1 MDYKLKRAPGVYL
14 AGFMGSGKT
23 TVARVLADRLGWD
36 FIDLDAEIEAAE
48 LATIAHLFETRG
60 EPEFRR
66 IETEALRKV
75 MRRIERGMPSV
86 IALGGGSFVQPVN
99 TELLEGHGISIWLDC
114 PFETIEARING
125 ARINSARING
135 TRIDDD
141 ARTPEA
147 DSRPLARDRERFR
160 QLYEERR
167 AAYGLATYRIDAD
180 CEVERAVDLILEL
193 PCWK

>member
-1 MDYKLKRAPGVYL
+1 MDNKLKRAPGVYL

-23 TVARVLADRLGWD
+23 TIARVLADRLGWH
-36 FIDLDAEIEAAE
+36 FVDLDAEIEAAE
-48 LATIAHLFETRG
+48 KATIAQLFETRG

-75 MRRIERGMPSV
+75 MRAVERGMPSV

-114 PFETIEARING
+114 PFETIA
-125 ARINSARING
+125 
-135 TRIDDD
+135 TRIQ
-141 ARTPEA
+141 EA
-147 DSRPLARDRERFR
+147 ESRPLARDPEQFR
-160 QLYEERR
+160 RLYEERR
-167 AAYGLATYRIDAD
+167 AAYGLANYRIDAD
-180 CEVERAVDLILEL
+180 CDVERAVDLILEL